1 MQSLVSKKQSD
12 EEQDEE
18 DKQNNIME
26 QLGINGVDDD
36 EQDAPMKYSDAVE
49 PKTYGADDSNLKQ
62 VEAKILDFNWVFI
75 GDNAGRLVEIL
86 S

>member
-1 MQSLVSKKQSD
+1 
-12 EEQDEE
+12 
-18 DKQNNIME
+18 ME
-26 QLGINGVDDD
+26 QLGINGDNDD
-36 EQDAPMKYSDAVE
+36 ELDAPMKYSDAVE

-86 S
+86 SSTDNDEIFATA